1 MAENNDFTHL
11 PLPLLFQGNRNCVVA
26 AQHLLR
32 QREILLIGL
41 LMVAM

>member
-11 PLPLLFQGNRNCVVA
+11 PLPLLFQGKVLA
-26 AQHLLR
+26 AQDLPR
-32 QREILLIGL
+32 QRGILLIEL